1 MTRARNSFVI
11 AAMRLVGVLVAAIT
25 FHASAHPLH
34 PDLVIEDV
42 QVAAAQPT
50 QLRVKVA
57 NQGLVIAP
65 QSQLRV
71 YFHRGAAVQDRITT
85 VPRLETGERQW
96 LVIEAGPTL
105 VGADKVT
112 LVVDELSWV
121 DESDE
126 GNNVYVL
133 E

>member
-1 MTRARNSFVI
+1 MTSARHGSVI
-11 AAMRLVGVLVAAIT
+11 AAARLACLLLAAVIVP
-25 FHASAHPLH
+25 AGAHPLH

-50 QLRVKVA
+50 RLRVKVA

-65 QSQLRV
+65 QSQIRV
-71 YFHRGAAVQDRITT
+71 YFHHRGSVLERITT

-96 LVIEAGPTL
+96 LVIEAGSTMA
-105 VGADKVT
+105 GADKIT
-112 LVVDELSWV
+112 LVVDELSQV

-126 GNNVYVL
+126 GNNVYVF